1 VAVSAGGIPIL
12 ATKKVVRAAAVL
24 ELFAPKTEYIGYA

>member
-1 VAVSAGGIPIL
+1 LNYSGHVEVSAGGIPNL

-24 ELFAPKTEYIGYA
+24 E